1 MVTHCSRV
9 LVGVGELNRFQASG
23 LPLPTPR
30 FKASSNLPSPP
41 HQMPHLPQVQGIKD
55 TIKSMTATGPYL
67 PTAADRIAT
76 ANDSYLGSETQKQE
90 QLIR

>member
-1 MVTHCSRV
+1 
-9 LVGVGELNRFQASG
+9 
-23 LPLPTPR
+23 
-30 FKASSNLPSPP
+30 
-41 HQMPHLPQVQGIKD
+41 
-55 TIKSMTATGPYL
+55 MTATGPYL

>member
-41 HQMPHLPQVQGIKD
+41 HQMPPLPQVQGIKD
-55 TIKSMTATGPYL
+55 TIKSMTATGAL
-67 PTAADRIAT
+67 PVPLLTAPPPRFKASRTPSRA
-76 ANDSYLGSETQKQE
+76 
-90 QLIR
+90 